1 MGLHFDLSYWIARG
15 LRTRMKPH
23 RLKSVLPNLLE
34 TIRTVE
40 WMKQVARQARAEGR
54 PAGLVPTMGALHAG
68 HLSLVS
74 AALAECQPVIASI
87 FVNPSQ
93 FGPREDFQKYP
104 RTFEAD
110 SAKLEDA
117 GVDYLFA
124 PEAAEIYPPGFRTWV
139 NVEGLSDRLEG
150 RARKGHFRGV
160 TTVVLKLLEI
170 VQPQK
175 AFFGRKDAQQAR
187 IIRQMARDLHLDSEI
202 VVCPI
207 VREADGL
214 AMSSRNTY
222 LNPKER
228 RAATI
233 LFRALDEARTAI
245 SHGERDALRLT
256 AAIRELLRAEPL
268 AEPEYVELV
277 DAETL
282 EAVTRLRGACLALLA
297 VRVGA
302 VRLIDNLLIEQ
313 HEEDFHSTL

>member
-1 MGLHFDLSYWIARG
+1 VRHS
-15 LRTRMKPH
+15 TP
-23 RLKSVLPNLLE
+23 LE
-34 TIRTVE
+34 TIHTIE
-40 WMKQVARQARAEGR
+40 WMKQVSRQSRAEGR
-54 PAGLVPTMGALHAG
+54 SAGLVPTMGALHAG
-68 HLSLVS
+68 HLSLVR
-74 AALAECQPVIASI
+74 AALGECQPVIASI

-93 FGPREDFQKYP
+93 FGPNEDFQKYP
-104 RTFEAD
+104 RAFEAD
-110 SAKLEDA
+110 ALKLEDA

-150 RARKGHFRGV
+150 RVRPGHFRGV

-214 AMSSRNTY
+214 AMSSRNAY

-233 LFRALDEARTAI
+233 LFRALEGARASI
-245 SHGERDALRLT
+245 ARGERDALRIT
-256 AAIRELLRAEPL
+256 AAMREALRSEPL
-268 AEPEYVELV
+268 AEADYVELV

-282 EAVTRLRGACLALLA
+282 EPVTRLRGVCLALLA
-297 VRVGA
+297 ARVGP
-302 VRLIDNLLIEQ
+302 VRLIDNLLIE
-313 HEEDFHSTL
+313 EYGGEFLVTL